1 MRTCTGLQN
10 IQNQTVRKV
19 QMFRCDGDGICIC
32 SFFIYLKVHQQSS
45 IICLRQII
53 EKKVLNCDLFICLV
67 HFFLGSC
74 LVLDKL
80 DLFLVDIVLSFWSL
94 PSKTHKLGIFHSV
107 AKGIEV
113 SFGIF
118 AVDFQWLMIVLFTFN
133 FCPVQFPLSKMP
145 GIMTAQPQSQRLHT
159 CTIKSA

>member
-1 MRTCTGLQN
+1 MWWWW
-10 IQNQTVRKV
+10 
-19 QMFRCDGDGICIC
+19 
-32 SFFIYLKVHQQSS
+32 YLH
-45 IICLRQII
+45 
-53 EKKVLNCDLFICLV
+53 LFIFYLLKGTSTVFYNLLTANYRKKSAELWFVYLV
-67 HFFLGSC
+67 YLFSPFFPWFMFGFGQTRS
-74 LVLDKL
+74 VLI
-80 DLFLVDIVLSFWSL
+80 DIVLSFWSL

-118 AVDFQWLMIVLFTFN
+118 AVDFQWLMIVLLTFN